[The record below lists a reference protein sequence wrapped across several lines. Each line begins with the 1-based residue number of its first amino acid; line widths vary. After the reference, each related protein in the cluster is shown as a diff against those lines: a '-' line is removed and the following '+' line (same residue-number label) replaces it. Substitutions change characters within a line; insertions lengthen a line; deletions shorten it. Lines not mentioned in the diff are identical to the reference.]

1 MNESKFN
8 HLYTT
13 GSVNLSLGQ
22 KTRVSFT
29 KRAGEDEVVGEG
41 GIKARGNE
49 MSEISTRFLTS
60 MGILYGHIF
69 HDEFPKNL
77 KKYIV
82 FIILILQKCQRK
94 L

>member
-1 MNESKFN
+1 
-8 HLYTT
+8 
-13 GSVNLSLGQ
+13 
-22 KTRVSFT
+22 
-29 KRAGEDEVVGEG
+29 
-41 GIKARGNE
+41 

-60 MGILYGHIF
+60 MGVLYGHIF

-94 L
+94 LWENNQQDEGYQSSMWKSPSEPSSLQPCVENRAS